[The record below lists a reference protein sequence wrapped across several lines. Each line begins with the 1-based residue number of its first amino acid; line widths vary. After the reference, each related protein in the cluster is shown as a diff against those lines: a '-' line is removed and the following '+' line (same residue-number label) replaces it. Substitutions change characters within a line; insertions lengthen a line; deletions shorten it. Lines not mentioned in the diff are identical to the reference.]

1 MTNIKLSDIY
11 DLISNLSRRETHNYN
26 NYMKN
31 NPQDMQRTHD
41 HIVRQSTYCE
51 VLHMLNQIKS

>member
-31 NPQDMQRTHD
+31 NPQDMQRARD
-41 HIVRQSTYCE
+41 YIVRQSTYSE
-51 VLHMLNQIKS
+51 ILYMLNQIRR